1 MISCNIKKEQDTQAG
16 VPHSLEVCIP
26 GAGTSGATRI
36 YYMLILLGVWLPSV
50 MLAQHVRVKHPEGRV
65 VTYNAPEGAALSDQY
80 TVTVNGTPVDVYIAP
95 VWEPHYTPKVKP
107 FGGPYSFAYFDF
119 TGPVKVEIRSR
130 KPLEG
135 TRILPESR
143 GIRPDIAQGTITF
156 VLTEPGQLSIEP
168 DAKNGPLLLFANPL
182 ESNPPHPGDPDV
194 IYFGPG
200 VHEAGAIEVKD
211 GQTLYIAGGAV
222 VKGGVHARGKGIRI
236 RGRGILDG
244 LDWEFGKGP
253 TPNLLHLTKCTDI
266 KIEGIILKDSWHWTF
281 PMYGCQ
287 GVHIDNVKIVS
298 ARIHNNDGI
307 GICNSQDV
315 KIENCFIRTD
325 DDCITTKGVG
335 IRQEGSDSFLPVEDV
350 LVERCVL
357 WTDRAH
363 IWRLGCESR
372 ASTMRRLV
380 FRNIDVLHYT
390 DPNAWVISVQPAE
403 GMLMEDVRFENIRIN
418 GEGQPNFIEV
428 MTRPT
433 KWAKQ
438 QTPGMVRNVL
448 FKDIVL
454 EGDAGNGLVEVS
466 GSDHANT
473 AEGVVFENVVRYGRR
488 LTSDAPHITI
498 GEHTKNVVFR

>member
-1 MISCNIKKEQDTQAG
+1 MKTLFKLSII
-16 VPHSLEVCIP
+16 V
-26 GAGTSGATRI
+26 
-36 YYMLILLGVWLPSV
+36 LLFSFTNAL
-50 MLAQHVRVKHPEGRV
+50 LAQQVKVKHLVGKL
-65 VTYNAPEGAALSDQY
+65 VTYAAPEGAALSDQY

-95 VWEPHYTPKVKP
+95 VWEPHYVPKVKP

-119 TGPVKVEIRSR
+119 TGPVKVEIASR
-130 KPLEG
+130 KPLTG
-135 TRILPESR
+135 TRIHPESR
-143 GIRPDIAQGTITF
+143 GIRSDVANGKVTF
-156 VLTEPGQLSIEP
+156 VLTEPGQFSIEP
-168 DAKNGPLLLFANPL
+168 DGKNGPLLLFANPL
-182 ESNPPHPGDPDV
+182 ENNLPQPGDPDV

-200 VHEAGAIEVKD
+200 VHEAGEIKVSD

-222 VKGGVHARGKGIRI
+222 VKGGVHARGNNIRI

-253 TPNLLHLTKCTDI
+253 TPNVLLLSKCTDI
-266 KIEGIILKDSWHWTF
+266 KVEGIILKDSWGWTF
-281 PMYGCQ
+281 PIRGCQ
-287 GVHIDNVKIVS
+287 GVHIDNVKIIS

-335 IRQEGSDSFLPVEDV
+335 IRQEGSDSFLPVENV

-363 IWRLGCESR
+363 IWRLGCESQ

-390 DPNAWVISVQPAE
+390 DPTCPVISVQPAE

-418 GEGQPNFIEV
+418 GEGQPRFIEV
-428 MTRPT
+428 MTKPT

-454 EGDAGNGLVEVS
+454 EGEAGNGLVEVS
-466 GSDHANT
+466 GSDHAHT
-473 AEGVVFENVVRYGRR
+473 AEGIVFENVVRYGQR

-498 GEHTKNVVFR
+498 GEYTKNAEFR

>member
-1 MISCNIKKEQDTQAG
+1 MKKIIMLM
-16 VPHSLEVCIP
+16 V
-26 GAGTSGATRI
+26 SG
-36 YYMLILLGVWLPSV
+36 LFLPACV
-50 MLAQHVRVKHPEGRV
+50 LAQTATVKHPEGKV
-65 VTYNAPEGAALSDQY
+65 VTYAAPEGAALSDQY
-80 TVTVNGTPVDVYIAP
+80 TVTVNGNPVAVYAAP
-95 VWEPHYTPKVKP
+95 VWEPGYTPKVKS

-119 TGPVKVEIRSR
+119 TGAARVEVASR
-130 KPLEG
+130 KPMAK

-143 GIRPDIAQGTITF
+143 GIRADVADGTVTF

-168 DAKNGPLLLFANPL
+168 DAKNGPFLLFANPL
-182 ESNPPHPGDPDV
+182 ESNPPNPGDPDV

-222 VKGGVHARGKGIRI
+222 VKGGVRAQGKGIRI

-244 LDWEFGKGP
+244 LNWEWRKGP
-253 TPNLLHLTKCTDI
+253 TPHLLQLTNCTDI
-266 KIEGIILKDSWHWTF
+266 KVEGIILKDSWAWTL
-281 PMYGCQ
+281 PMFGCQ

-298 ARIHNNDGI
+298 ARCANNDGI
-307 GICNSQDV
+307 GVCNSQDV

-335 IRQEGSDSFLPVEDV
+335 IRREGEVNGPYLPVEDV
-350 LVERCVL
+350 LVEGCVL
-357 WTDRAH
+357 WSDRAH

-380 FRNIDVLHYT
+380 FQNIDVIHYT
-390 DPNAWVISVQPAE
+390 DPNPPVISVQPAE

-418 GEGQPNFIEV
+418 GESQPRFIEV
-428 MTRPT
+428 MTKPT

-438 QTPGMVRNVL
+438 QTPGMVRKVL

-454 EGDAGNGLVEVS
+454 EGDAGPGWVEVA
-466 GSDHANT
+466 GCDPDHT
-473 AEGVVFENVVRYGRR
+473 VEGVTFENVVRYGRR
-488 LTSDAPHITI
+488 LTPDAPHVAI
-498 GEHTKNVVFR
+498 GGNTKRIVFK

>member
-1 MISCNIKKEQDTQAG
+1 MVKK
-16 VPHSLEVCIP
+16 P
-26 GAGTSGATRI
+26 TRL
-36 YYMLILLGVWLPSV
+36 YMLSVLLPTAA
-50 MLAQHVRVKHPEGRV
+50 LAQSEPLKPSEARV
-65 VTYNAPEGAALSDQY
+65 VTYAAPNGAALSDHY
-80 TVTVNGTPVDVYIAP
+80 TVTVNGTPVAVYIAP

-119 TGPVKVEIRSR
+119 KGSVRVEIASR
-130 KPLEG
+130 KPLAQ
-135 TRILPESR
+135 TRVLPEAR
-143 GIRPDIAQGTITF
+143 GIRPEIAGEKATF
-156 VLTEPGQLSIEP
+156 VLTEPGPLSIEP

-182 ESNPPHPGDPDV
+182 EINPPKPDDPSV
-194 IYFGPG
+194 LYFGPG
-200 VHEAGAIEVKD
+200 IHQAGVIQVKD

-222 VKGGVHARGKGIRI
+222 VKGGVQAQGKGIRI

-253 TPNLLHLTKCTDI
+253 TPNLLHLSKCTDI
-266 KIEGIILKDSWHWTF
+266 KVEGIILKDSWHWTF
-281 PMYGCQ
+281 PMFGCQ

-380 FRNIDVLHYT
+380 FRNIDVIHYT

-428 MTRPT
+428 MTKPT
-433 KWAKQ
+433 KWAQK

-454 EGDAGNGLVEVS
+454 EGEAGNGWVEFS
-466 GSDHANT
+466 GSDHAHT
-473 AEGVVFENVVRYGRR
+473 AEGIVFENVVRYGQR

-498 GEHTKNVVFR
+498 GEHTKNVVFK